1 MRVLHREAVKHQK
14 PSGSSRVRRRAYPG
28 YTARYTLQIPTAF
41 KKLRRRCE
49 PPEHIRRLIIFSR
62 VFDAPYHPS
71 HFRSQIDSQVNEEP
85 LLELCEDRQMVAH
98 TQQVVGA
105 LESLFSTVQ
114 DAETGLRAST
124 RFAIE
129 PASRQA
135 CRPKVPHGWNREASE
150 ALNLD
155 KSATNRR
162 YVRAMERL
170 KVVLTAMPGSR
181 EDLPS

>member
-1 MRVLHREAVKHQK
+1 MTANQENSESEISRSPFPVGHGMVRIAAGFGLLFFVLLIGAVVGYQ
-14 PSGSSRVRRRAYPG
+14 SASRLY
-28 YTARYTLQIPTAF
+28 
-41 KKLRRRCE
+41 
-49 PPEHIRRLIIFSR
+49 
-62 VFDAPYHPS
+62 
-71 HFRSQIDSQVNEEP
+71 
-85 LLELCEDRQMVAH
+85 EDRQMAAH

-105 LESLFSTVQ
+105 LESVFSTVQ
-114 DAETGLRAST
+114 DAETGLRVST

-135 CRPKVPHGWNREASE
+135 CRPKVPHGRNREASE

-155 KSATNRR
+155 KSATNKR

-170 KVVLTAMPGSR
+170 KGVLTAMPGSR